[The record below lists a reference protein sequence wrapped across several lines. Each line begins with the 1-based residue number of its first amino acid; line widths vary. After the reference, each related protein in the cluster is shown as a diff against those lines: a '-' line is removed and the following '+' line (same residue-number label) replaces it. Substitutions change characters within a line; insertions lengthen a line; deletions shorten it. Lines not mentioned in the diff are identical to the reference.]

1 LQDEQ
6 IWESGQFPAHCW
18 KTQANLEKEGGP
30 IRNVGNSDPTA
41 VIRFW
46 KLTSLIDCR
55 NDVGYIMGF
64 SNVSS
69 QGEQCMMTLM
79 VDLIILVMFTSDS
92 ASDVERT
99 GTGGTN
105 SGGNEGR

>member
-1 LQDEQ
+1 M
-6 IWESGQFPAHCW
+6 
-18 KTQANLEKEGGP
+18 
-30 IRNVGNSDPTA
+30 R
-41 VIRFW
+41 
-46 KLTSLIDCR
+46 
-55 NDVGYIMGF
+55 F

-99 GTGGTN
+99 GTGGT
-105 SGGNEGR
+105 SSEGNEGR